1 MRYRPLWQ
9 AWRSGQHRSRVGAVL
24 SVLTSRLIVPG
35 LIAAGTAG
43 LLSAAGCTHA
53 AAPTV
58 HPWQREYLSR
68 RAMQFDAD
76 PLEMRFRQHMWG
88 SREGSD
94 LGFGQPG
101 GGCGCN

>member
-1 MRYRPLWQ
+1 MRPMHHCLGRLLVVMVIGAISLQ
-9 AWRSGQHRSRVGAVL
+9 A
-24 SVLTSRLIVPG
+24 T
-35 LIAAGTAG
+35 
-43 LLSAAGCTHA
+43 GCAHA
-53 AAPTV
+53 PPV
-58 HPWQREYLSR
+58 QPWQREHLSKR
-68 RAMQFDAD
+68 SMRFDAD